1 MPVISLFGCGYFYF
15 KYIGDKYNLVFTYFN
30 KHEFGGRIRTSVK
43 NFMLGNIF
51 VYMFVMVSFFG
62 YKFPEMPFYWIGI
75 AITIAWAALYYAVAS
90 NQQNE
95 VVQDIM
101 VRIGVFKENKPNQP
115 GNNSSFSEDLQEHLL
130 DVEEEM
136 D

>member
-1 MPVISLFGCGYFYF
+1 MPKQPFIDEYEYDIGYNQSYSLVIFLICLLFCPIVPIISFFGCGYFYF

-30 KHEFGGRIRTSVK
+30 KHEFGGRIRNSVK

-75 AITIAWAALYYAVAS
+75 AITIVWAGLYYAVAS
-90 NQQNE
+90 NQ
-95 VVQDIM
+95 
-101 VRIGVFKENKPNQP
+101 
-115 GNNSSFSEDLQEHLL
+115 
-130 DVEEEM
+130 
-136 D
+136 